1 MVNRN
6 PYNQPHKLQNKG
18 VIQLYF
24 LPLSLFL
31 FAFAYFFFVANPL
44 LFFQEQRTL
53 FVFDDRFLTSFFL
66 KPGGL
71 LELMG
76 KFITQ
81 FYIYRFAGSIIVAT
95 ILACV
100 VLLMIAIH
108 RRLNSEHTF
117 SIVFSLLPACLLLL
131 LQSHYYHY
139 MEFNLGFL
147 FALGYF
153 WLSISKN
160 KKSVYLAFA
169 FFPLFYFVAGVYAF
183 LYAAWLALHILL
195 NFKHTERFVLPLI
208 LSAEIVLCIVVFK
221 EILFL
226 QPLDQLL
233 FFPLPAIDNPAHKTV
248 LYVLIILIVL
258 HPVLLKIFGFVQNRI
273 TERKSIALL
282 FSLAIFTGTAFFLFK
297 FQNRQT
303 TRVLQIE
310 KYALE
315 ENWDKLIQFQEKY
328 PSQNLIGQYFYNVAL
343 SETGQLCDHLFFGEQ
358 DFGSNSLILP
368 WGNEYLSWGGYF
380 YYSVGLI
387 NEAHR
392 WAYEGMVV
400 DGLRPQTLKMLVKTN
415 LINGNFDMAQKYIN
429 ILKHTL
435 NYRGWAAKYEE
446 LISGNAL
453 IADFPELETKRSIM
467 PKEDFFVQI
476 TSPQNNIPLLLNS
489 NPKNKQAFEYEMIW
503 LLLNKDVEAVA
514 NNLYRM
520 KELGYSKVPRHLE
533 EAALMMYNSKGKMPD
548 LGNLTISIE
557 TKNSFDSYVAF
568 YKELNNNS
576 ASTKETVK
584 RKFGHTYMFYFHF
597 K

>member
-1 MVNRN
+1 MANRN
-6 PYNQPHKLQNKG
+6 LHNHPHKIPNKG

-31 FAFAYFFFVANPL
+31 FTFAYFFFFANPL

-53 FVFDDRFLTSFFL
+53 FVYDGRLLQTFFL

-76 KFITQ
+76 KFLTQ
-81 FYIYRFAGSIIVAT
+81 FYTFRLAGSIIVAA
-95 ILACV
+95 ILSCV
-100 VLLMIAIH
+100 VLFMIAIL
-108 RRLNSEHTF
+108 RRLNSGHTF
-117 SIVFSLLPACLLLL
+117 SIIFSLLITCLLLL

-147 FALGYF
+147 FVLGYF

-169 FFPLFYFVAGVYAF
+169 FFPLFYFVAGAYAF

-195 NFKHTERFVLPLI
+195 NYHHSRRFVLPLI
-208 LSAEIVLCIVVFK
+208 LFTEVVLCIIVFK

-233 FFPLPAIDNPAHKTV
+233 FFPLPAIKNPAHKTV
-248 LYVLIILIVL
+248 LYIFIFLIVL
-258 HPVLLKIFGFVQNRI
+258 QPILLKVAISVQNRI
-273 TERKSIALL
+273 SKRRSIVLF

-297 FQNRQT
+297 FQNPQT

-315 ENWDKLIQFQEKY
+315 EDWDDLIQFQEKY

-343 SETGQLCDHLFFGEQ
+343 SETGQLCNHLFFGEQ

-415 LINGNFDMAQKYIN
+415 LINGNFEMAQKYVN
-429 ILKHTL
+429 ILKLTM
-435 NYRGWAAKYEE
+435 NYRSWAVKYEE

-453 IADFPELETKRSIM
+453 LNDFPELEFKRSIM

-520 KELGYSKVPRHLE
+520 TELGYTKIPLHLE

-548 LGNLTISIE
+548 LGNLTLSNE
-557 TKNSFDSYVAF
+557 TKNNFDSYVSF
-568 YKELNNNS
+568 YKELNKTS
-576 ASTKETVK
+576 PSTKEAVK
-584 RKFGHTYMFYFHF
+584 KRFGHTYMFYFHF